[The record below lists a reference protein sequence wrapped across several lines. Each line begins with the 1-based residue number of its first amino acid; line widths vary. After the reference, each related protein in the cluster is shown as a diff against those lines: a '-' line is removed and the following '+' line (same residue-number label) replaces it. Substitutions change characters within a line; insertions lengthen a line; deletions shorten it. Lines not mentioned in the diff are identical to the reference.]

1 MAQEKVTRQE
11 LRKMHVG
18 QTRIF
23 TLLERKKLTSAR
35 VTAQQLKDEGDGEWQ
50 VKPDYEACAVSIT
63 RIQ

>member
-11 LRKMHVG
+11 LREMHVG